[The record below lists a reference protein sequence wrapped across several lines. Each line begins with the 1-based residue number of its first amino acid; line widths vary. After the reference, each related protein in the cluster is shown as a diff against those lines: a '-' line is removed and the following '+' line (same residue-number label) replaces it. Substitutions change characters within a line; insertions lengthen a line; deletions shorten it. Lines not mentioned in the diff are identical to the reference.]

1 MIRRPP
7 RSTRTDTL
15 FPYTTLFRSGVHP
28 HELAG
33 ELLGLVAFIGE
44 RLVGVAL
51 QPLVVGQLPLLPGFR
66 QWEVGGLD
74 VTEDQL
80 GQIDRVDQ
88 LVRWGYREAVELLND
103 RAVVADDVV
112 AEDRKSTRLNSS
124 H

>member
-1 MIRRPP
+1 MLLRPP
-7 RSTRTDTL
+7 RSTLTYTL
-15 FPYTTLFRSGVHP
+15 SPYTTLFRSLQGVHLQ
-28 HELAG
+28 ELAG

-44 RLVGVAL
+44 RPVGAAI
-51 QPLVVGQLPLLPGFR
+51 QPLVVGHLPLLPGFR

-112 AEDRKSTRLNSS
+112 ADE
-124 H
+124 